1 MALLVFI
8 SLRDSEAWKGKT
20 GLWMP
25 VLSRFYRC
33 YLNPVI
39 RVMENTCEYVCTH
52 GHPFLY
58 TDVWSTCVHTLLMP
72 PPPSYPTHCLW
83 NAGPVSHYPRSWS
96 WSKRSGK
103 HKGAKGSCSLCLK
116 LVSPNG
122 TVTCKKIWHCPTP
135 FLSPYPQGHVLRQ
148 T

>member
-25 VLSRFYRC
+25 VLSRFYRY

-39 RVMENTCEYVCTH
+39 RVTENNTCEYVCTH

-58 TDVWSTCVHTLLMP
+58 TDVWSTCPHHAPLISPLE
-72 PPPSYPTHCLW
+72 
-83 NAGPVSHYPRSWS
+83 PRTCQSLSQVLVLVKEIWETQ
-96 WSKRSGK
+96 RS
-103 HKGAKGSCSLCLK
+103 
-116 LVSPNG
+116 
-122 TVTCKKIWHCPTP
+122 
-135 FLSPYPQGHVLRQ
+135 
-148 T
+148 